1 VLRLPELTQLEQI
14 ETTRE
19 GFLAVR
25 GDRLITAM
33 PRAPNGPGRDIVLR
47 SLATGD
53 AQRLGFL
60 NGRARRL
67 QIDGSGDGYV
77 VSYPGERQ
85 VLAST
90 LKAGVAGQ
98 RIVLRT
104 AATVSNFWLADN
116 GDQIAVLDDTGALRV
131 GSLGDA
137 SEPRQL
143 TGLTLKPGEQ
153 INGVAFD
160 RISHWLVAAPEGG
173 LRMWDLAG
181 PPDAEPL
188 VLGRGTVV
196 TIGAAFEPTGRWLT
210 AEDLF
215 GVTFWPATGRWHSVL
230 KVPAGFS
237 RDVAFDPK
245 GKWIAVSAGRGGV
258 EIWPSTANSF
268 PRRHIG
274 ADVSQLAVSPDG
286 QFLATGTRSGSVLVL
301 PLAGSGV
308 RELRGFQGWVDS
320 VAFDATGR
328 RIAADGPMDGGRRHV
343 IRVFDLETGDVKSF
357 DPGDG
362 KDINTVA
369 FLPDGSLLIAGLGGL
384 RRLDLETGSF
394 ELLLAQPGGAFLGPD
409 GRHVLLLDTGDNV
422 HEPVGTASVYDLRER
437 RGWPLSSHGD
447 QVTLMAWDPSGMR
460 VVTGSRDGIVRVGPV
475 TGEEPHL
482 LIGHRAHIWGVRVD
496 PTGRFVGST
505 SQDGTVRIWPMPEGQ
520 PLHTWSRD
528 ALLDKLRSLTNVR
541 IVPDPSAANG
551 YRTTFL
557 PFQGWA
563 GEPPTW

>member
-1 VLRLPELTQLEQI
+1 
-14 ETTRE
+14 
-19 GFLAVR
+19 
-25 GDRLITAM
+25 
-33 PRAPNGPGRDIVLR
+33 
-47 SLATGD
+47 
-53 AQRLGFL
+53 
-60 NGRARRL
+60 
-67 QIDGSGDGYV
+67 
-77 VSYPGERQ
+77 
-85 VLAST
+85 
-90 LKAGVAGQ
+90 
-98 RIVLRT
+98 VLRT

>member
-1 VLRLPELTQLEQI
+1 LTQLEQI

-422 HEPVGTASVYDLRER
+422 QEPVGTASVYDLRER

-482 LIGHRAHIWGVRVD
+482 LIGHQAHIWGVRVD